1 MIAVLRS
8 FLLFGSLF
16 LFCYILIIGHIF
28 LLFHNF
34 LLDCRHCEFLHVV
47 FWILLD
53 SFYLRLN
60 LSGMQLSYFKS
71 V

>member
-1 MIAVLRS
+1 MIAILRS

-16 LFCYILIIGHIF
+16 VFCYILVIAHIF
-28 LLFHNF
+28 LLFDKF

-53 SFYLRLN
+53 SFYLGLN
-60 LSGMQLSYFKS
+60 LSGMQLSYLKS